1 MAGRLE
7 LPLKWA
13 SSGPRRAKKGGS
25 LGIQEM
31 AMSIL
36 TWAPQGPLWDRP
48 FWEGQERT
56 GSQFRGLSKKIGKTS
71 KTIEITKNSYFGG
84 PEVF

>member
-1 MAGRLE
+1 
-7 LPLKWA
+7 
-13 SSGPRRAKKGGS
+13 
-25 LGIQEM
+25 M

-56 GSQFRGLSKKIGKTS
+56 GRQFRGLSNQIFGKI
-71 KTIEITKNSYFGG
+71 IKNH
-84 PEVF
+84 ENH